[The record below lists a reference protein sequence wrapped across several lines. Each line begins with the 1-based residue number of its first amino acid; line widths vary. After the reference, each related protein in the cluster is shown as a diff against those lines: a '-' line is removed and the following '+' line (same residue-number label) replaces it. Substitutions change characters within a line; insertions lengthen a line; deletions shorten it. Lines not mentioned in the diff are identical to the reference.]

1 MSSLPVLEK
10 RQDKLSLLAKIA
22 TARLMRQ
29 TLHFLEEIHQ
39 ASDVNIYL
47 NVLKT
52 KPRKVLMTP

>member
-29 TLHFLEEIHQ
+29 KFYFLEEIHQ